1 MAQWKLSRRHPACV
15 TCERPFEDGEAHFSR
30 LEITADGVERSDVC
44 RACWPETSDP
54 DWIWWRARRQVA
66 TKKGLAV
73 DWEVLRQVFDSL
85 GAKAEELRAAR
96 AEGGDA
102 LAAGG
107 GVVEVVAPAEP
118 VAREDDDGSEGDA
131 DEATDEATDGSAGAE
146 ADDAPATLDPIERLE
161 QLRYLLSLLLIRK
174 RRLMLVRAVRRGDGE
189 ALVLRRPR
197 RQEQIEV
204 RAFDLE
210 PEQMEAVRAEL
221 QRLFEGEALDGGAD
235 DGEDDGAGGD
245 EGEGATEDAEGEADS
260 VPASAERD

>member
-30 LEITADGVERSDVC
+30 LEITAEGVERADVC

-85 GAKAEELRAAR
+85 GTKAEELRAAR
-96 AEGGDA
+96 AAGGEAFEG
-102 LAAGG
+102 GG

-118 VAREDDDGSEGDA
+118 VAREDGDGSEGDA
-131 DEATDEATDGSAGAE
+131 DEATDESAEAQ

-189 ALVLRRPR
+189 ALVLRRSR

-210 PEQMEAVRAEL
+210 PEQMETVRAEL
-221 QRLFEGEALDGGAD
+221 QRLFEGEALDGDAN
-235 DGEDDGAGGD
+235 DGAGDD
-245 EGEGATEDAEGEADS
+245 EGEGAAEDAPEAAEGEADS